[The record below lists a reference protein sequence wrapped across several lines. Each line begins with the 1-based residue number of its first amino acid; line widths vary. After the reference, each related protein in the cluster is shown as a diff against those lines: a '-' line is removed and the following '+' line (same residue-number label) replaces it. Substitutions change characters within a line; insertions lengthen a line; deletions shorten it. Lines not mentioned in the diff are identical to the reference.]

1 MLKFF
6 SQKVHFSK
14 NQNFVKEIKESFQVP
29 MNILYFLHRIF
40 KINLLFH
47 KHVLKLP
54 LYYVTHFVKNTFEAE
69 QQACNGS

>member
-1 MLKFF
+1 MLNFF
-6 SQKVHFSK
+6 LQKVHFFK

-29 MNILYFLHRIF
+29 MNILFLHRIF

-54 LYYVTHFVKNTFEAE
+54 IYYVTHFVKNTFEAE
-69 QQACNGS
+69 ERACNGS

>member
-1 MLKFF
+1 MLNFF
-6 SQKVHFSK
+6 LQKVHFFK

-29 MNILYFLHRIF
+29 MNILFLHQIF

-69 QQACNGS
+69 ERACNGS